1 MAVKIGLPDKVQS
14 QEVDAEERA
23 WDWAVKRMGLVLGPA
38 TEEWHVAAGVV
49 ATTRG
54 ALRLGNEGEFGKRLL
69 SNN

>member
-1 MAVKIGLPDKVQS
+1 MGLG
-14 QEVDAEERA
+14 
-23 WDWAVKRMGLVLGPA
+23 VKRMGLVLGPA